1 MWNIEVKVINLS
13 ICGDMVFVLVSI
25 LSTIY
30 PSKMDMKLFNTEE
43 QRVTLTEPKP

>member
-13 ICGDMVFVLVSI
+13 IHGALVFVLVSI

-30 PSKMDMKLFNTEE
+30 LSKMAMQLLINAQE
-43 QRVTLTEPKP
+43 